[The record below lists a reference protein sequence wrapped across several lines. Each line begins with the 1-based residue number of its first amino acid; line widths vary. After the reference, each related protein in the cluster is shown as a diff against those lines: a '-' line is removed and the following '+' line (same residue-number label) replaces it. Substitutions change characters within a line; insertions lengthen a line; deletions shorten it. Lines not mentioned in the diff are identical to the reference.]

1 VRSYLIKR
9 LFLMIP
15 TMFGI
20 SIVVFVIINI
30 APGQPT
36 PIQVGSG
43 GGTVSKDQLASKE
56 SLLIFKRQWNLDK
69 PIILNLRPFFTKE
82 EKIERLL
89 LDTTF
94 KKGTLKIK
102 ASEEL
107 ENLWHDAVPHLVS
120 LLEKARTEGE
130 DSLTSEARKRNDRLR
145 LYLIN
150 FLSQNAK
157 RRVVKVHR
165 DEGQEKYTPAQLRV
179 QARNEDISLEKARF
193 DAWKYLES
201 DFKDDVNRDRLLLTR
216 DRLEKRWI
224 AWFHGQKASAPRP
237 DLPDAVVDAAKV
249 LVDENPSQG
258 VGQFV
263 RKLVSAFGHGAM
275 TALVEHLLRALFDDP
290 SDEGIDKLAQKLLSA
305 YGPGAVTS
313 LVEHL
318 LKNPQNDWDWTLL
331 GPLLVE
337 TVKLHEPLPDEASA
351 KEKMAYQ
358 ARWKNNTYDPAM
370 TVLEKEMLVA
380 RWQDW
385 WTGAEHRFERTD
397 IEKVVTLF
405 TDTRF
410 ANYISKVALLDFG
423 DSIQYKGEDVLD
435 LIFDR
440 LKVSITFAILAFII
454 AYTVSIPIGIY
465 SAVRKDTISDRC
477 ITFVLFLLYATPSFY
492 LATILLTYLTNKEFI
507 AIFPTGGF
515 EGSYAGDLTTL
526 EYIKDVAWHIA
537 LPLACMTYAS
547 FATLSRYARAGLLEV
562 IRSDYVRT
570 ARAKGLSEPVVIL
583 KHALR
588 NGVIPILTMVGGILP
603 ALIGGSVIIEKV
615 FNINGMGKLMFD
627 SIIARDYNVVM
638 GDSLIAAFLVLC
650 GILVSDITYVL
661 VDPRISFD

>member
-1 VRSYLIKR
+1 
-9 LFLMIP
+9 
-15 TMFGI
+15 
-20 SIVVFVIINI
+20 
-30 APGQPT
+30 
-36 PIQVGSG
+36 
-43 GGTVSKDQLASKE
+43 
-56 SLLIFKRQWNLDK
+56 
-69 PIILNLRPFFTKE
+69 
-82 EKIERLL
+82 
-89 LDTTF
+89 
-94 KKGTLKIK
+94 
-102 ASEEL
+102 
-107 ENLWHDAVPHLVS
+107 
-120 LLEKARTEGE
+120 
-130 DSLTSEARKRNDRLR
+130 
-145 LYLIN
+145 
-150 FLSQNAK
+150 
-157 RRVVKVHR
+157 
-165 DEGQEKYTPAQLRV
+165 
-179 QARNEDISLEKARF
+179 
-193 DAWKYLES
+193 
-201 DFKDDVNRDRLLLTR
+201 
-216 DRLEKRWI
+216 
-224 AWFHGQKASAPRP
+224 
-237 DLPDAVVDAAKV
+237 VVDAAKV

-258 VGQFV
+258 VDQFV

-275 TALVEHLLRALFDDP
+275 TALVEHLIRAQFDDP
-290 SDEGIDKLAQKLLSA
+290 SDEGIDQLAQKLLSA
-305 YGPGAVTS
+305 YGPGAVTA

-331 GPLLVE
+331 GPVLVE
-337 TVKLHEPLPDEASA
+337 MVKIGEPLPDEATD
-351 KEKMAYQ
+351 KEKMAYL
-358 ARWKNNTYDPAM
+358 ARWKNNTYDPGM
-370 TVLEKEMLVA
+370 TALQKEMLLA
-380 RWQDW
+380 RWQEW
-385 WTGAEHRFERTD
+385 WTGAEHRFERTK
-397 IEKVVTLF
+397 IEKIGTLF

-423 DSIQYKGEDVLD
+423 DSIQYKGEEVLD
-435 LIFDR
+435 LILDR
-440 LKVSITFAILAFII
+440 LKVSITFAILAFFISY
-454 AYTVSIPIGIY
+454 AVSIPIGIY
-465 SAVRKDTISDRC
+465 SAVRKDSISDRC

-515 EGSYAGDLTTL
+515 QGDNAGDLTTL
-526 EYIKDVAWHIA
+526 EYLKDVAWHIA

-603 ALIGGSVIIEKV
+603 ALIGGSVIIETV